1 MYTRVH
7 IYCGL
12 KVTSM
17 SNCGIVWALRTVQN
31 NDNMKTLQS
40 PICAFYFWTLPCSL
54 LALLVSMVDWLF
66 CLFSQCHPHSG
77 LISALSCSP
86 ASSFVTVRKIA
97 YLAIISA
104 SHCISHDLTY
114 LITMMPS
121 DHMIPPIWSQWSYLL
136 LFCKHILYTVIPA
149 CNMDYSVM
157 FSDTG
162 TNRHDDHLSNT
173 VYFPFSPFLSSFH
186 VVSASLCHKVLGL
199 TAYGNE
205 NRRKGNVA

>member
-1 MYTRVH
+1 MHSTFELFLV
-7 IYCGL
+7 L
-12 KVTSM
+12 FLLSWFLWWT
-17 SNCGIVWALRTVQN
+17 
-31 NDNMKTLQS
+31 DFF
-40 PICAFYFWTLPCSL
+40 AFFLSVARCRL
-54 LALLVSMVDWLF
+54 
-66 CLFSQCHPHSG
+66 HSG

-136 LFCKHILYTVIPA
+136 LFCKHILYTA